1 MSQVSTVQDP
11 LLFRKYVQVS
21 AECLVNRTVQ
31 VLEDAHCLEELS
43 SVLTT
48 VKKDSKE
55 KCLEMFQVN

>member
-21 AECLVNRTVQ
+21 AEYLVNRTVQ
-31 VLEDAHCLEELS
+31 VLEDAHCLEELF